1 MHLKVHLLIL
11 NQLTFNEK
19 NVQRCTDRCTS
30 GKLDDCLSVVLVQ
43 LEDGVDG
50 LVEVAGDLEG
60 EDGGGDVFARFDGV
74 DGVAADA
81 DGIGQLLLGD
91 VQDCPFYAHGI
102 LHSASSFLERQSI
115 HLKTR

>member
-1 MHLKVHLLIL
+1 MHFQVHLSIL
-11 NQLTFNEK
+11 NQLTFNGK
-19 NVQRCTDRCTS
+19 NVQRCTGRCTS

-43 LEDGVDG
+43 LEDAVDG
-50 LVEVAGDLEG
+50 LVEVTGDLEG

-91 VQDCPFYAHGI
+91 VDNRPFY
-102 LHSASSFLERQSI
+102 ERQSI
-115 HLKTR
+115 PLKIT